1 MLIVMIN
8 KTCTLL
14 LLQLNKAAKNVMS
27 GDNSTSSSSSDE
39 ENDSAA
45 KKRGKKSSRSK
56 LPQLESPCVKKEAHS
71 STSAHDAALTKRHT
85 IHIENPNEQQR
96 QSRRALN
103 IDGDQPQSRVR
114 AQSQGRKSES
124 TLSTSVERTLAS
136 TVLLTRA
143 LRGSDEQLTRGAT
156 MTTASLS
163 TSLAMTTS
171 IPEYRTAENVSRT
184 LSTSPSNSI
193 AANLGAVG
201 ELYTALFT
209 YSPAR
214 DDELALIQG
223 DQYSVLEKHL
233 DGWFKGVHVR
243 SQQSGVFPG
252 NYVKLSRYISFVI
265 SVLEKASLNPM
276 SG

>member
-1 MLIVMIN
+1 
-8 KTCTLL
+8 
-14 LLQLNKAAKNVMS
+14 MS

-39 ENDSAA
+39 ENDTAGR
-45 KKRGKKSSRSK
+45 KRGKRSSRSK
-56 LPQLESPCVKKEAHS
+56 TPQLESPWVKKESHS
-71 STSAHDAALTKRHT
+71 TAPANDTLSKRHT

-103 IDGDQPQSRVR
+103 LDDQPQQRVR
-114 AQSQGRKSES
+114 AQSQGRKPES
-124 TLSTSVERTLAS
+124 SASVERTLAS

-143 LRGSDEQLTRGAT
+143 LRGSDEQLTRNGI
-156 MTTASLS
+156 MTTACPTS
-163 TSLAMTTS
+163 SLAMTTS

-193 AANLGAVG
+193 SANIGVG

-252 NYVKLSRYISFVI
+252 NYVKLSRCESSFINRYFFKDQSNNLV
-265 SVLEKASLNPM
+265 SVQWRQR
-276 SG
+276 